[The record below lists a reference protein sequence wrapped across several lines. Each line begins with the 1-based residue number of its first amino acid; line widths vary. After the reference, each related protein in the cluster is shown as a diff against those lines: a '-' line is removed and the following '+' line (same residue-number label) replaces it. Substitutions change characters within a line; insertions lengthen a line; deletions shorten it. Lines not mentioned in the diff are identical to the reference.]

1 MNVDLL
7 LAIIFYLFLLT
18 FYFFNKEKFEVKGR
32 ILFIYRT
39 QLGIKLMDKIA
50 KKFKFVL
57 KPLSYVSTVVGFL
70 GMAFI
75 FYILIKGTFSL
86 IFVPDAQPALAPVLP
101 GVKIDGLPTLGF
113 WHWIIS
119 IFIVAVIHEFSHGVF
134 ARLFNLKVKN
144 SGFLFFGPI
153 LGAFVEPDE
162 KKLEKVEKRKQLAIM
177 SAGPFSNILLAGFV
191 FLLISFVSMP
201 LQERILDFNGIEVNK
216 LIPEYPAE
224 KANIPVPFELISING
239 EKIKDVNHFVSIT
252 DQIKP
257 NQGITFGTDK
267 GEFSLTTVENP
278 ENSSKGYIG
287 ITDFNIKTKIKSGI
301 NENFGNVIL
310 WILKLM
316 FWVFI
321 VNLGVGLFNLLPLGP
336 IDGGRMFLVLS
347 FIIFK
352 EKEKAKKFWSS
363 VSYFLLIVIFIN
375 LLPYLIKLLS
385 FLIKPFLLL
394 G

>member
-18 FYFFNKEKFEVKGR
+18 FYFFNKEKCEVKGR

-86 IFVPDAQPALAPVLP
+86 IFVPNAQPALAPVLP
-101 GVKIDGLPTLGF
+101 GIKIEGLPTLGF

-119 IFIVAVIHEFSHGVF
+119 IFVVAVIHEFSHGVF

-144 SGFLFFGPI
+144 SGFLFFGPV

-162 KKLEKVEKRKQLAIM
+162 KKLEKITKRKQLAII
-177 SAGPFSNILLAGFV
+177 SAGPFSNIFLALV
-191 FLLISFVSMP
+191 IFLIISLVSLP
-201 LQERILDFNGIEVNK
+201 IEQRLLDFDGLHVNK
-216 LIPEYPAE
+216 LVPNYPAE
-224 KANIPVPFELISING
+224 KANIPVPFEIKSING
-239 EKIKDVNHFVSIT
+239 EEINNVSQFIAIT
-252 DQIKP
+252 EVIRP
-257 NQGITFGTDK
+257 NQKISLGTDK
-267 GEFSLTTVENP
+267 GNFDIITAENP
-278 ENSSKGYIG
+278 DNNSKGFIG
-287 ITDFNIKTKIKSGI
+287 VTDFNIKSKLKDGI
-301 NENFGNVIL
+301 NKNLGNFML
-310 WILKLM
+310 WVLRLI
-316 FWVFI
+316 FWLFI

-336 IDGGRMFLVLS
+336 IDGGRMFFILS
-347 FIIFK
+347 SIIFK
-352 EKEKAKKFWSS
+352 EEEKAKKFWGS
-363 VSYFLLIVIFIN
+363 VSYILLIVIFIN
-375 LLPYLIKLLS
+375 LLPYILKLIKFLLS
-385 FLIKPFLLL
+385 PF
-394 G
+394 